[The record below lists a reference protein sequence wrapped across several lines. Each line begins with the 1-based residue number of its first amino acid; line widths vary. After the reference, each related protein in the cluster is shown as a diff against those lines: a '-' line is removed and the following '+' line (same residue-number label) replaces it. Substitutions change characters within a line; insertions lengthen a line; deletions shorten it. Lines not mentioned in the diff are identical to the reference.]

1 MVVKFERVPMM
12 RAAWENVSEFESGI
26 DSLFNGFVG
35 RAASRTN
42 VPSIDFL
49 EGSNESTLVMEIPGV
64 SKEEVKLSLEGD
76 MLSVKGECK
85 GAGLPE
91 GGRWIRNERSHGSFV
106 RTVQLPHPVK
116 ADAVTAELVNGL
128 LRVTLPK
135 AEEAR
140 PREIGIH

>member
-1 MVVKFERVPMM
+1 MVVKFERLPMM
-12 RAAWENVSEFESGI
+12 KTAWDSAAEFECEI
-26 DSLFNGFVG
+26 DSLFNGFVE
-35 RAASRTN
+35 RAARAQT
-42 VPSIDFL
+42 PSIDFS

-76 MLSVKGECK
+76 MLTVKGERK
-85 GAGLPE
+85 SAGLPE
-91 GGRWIRNERSHGSFV
+91 GGRWIRNERSQGGFV
-106 RTVQLPHPVK
+106 RTVQIPHPVK